1 MMNVLLSTALAAA
14 FAVSVRAGAPA
25 FEKNTHTYKTAG
37 DCAIQADVY
46 RLPGREIRPA
56 IFWIHGGALI
66 MGDRA
71 GINHEQLKRYLNAG
85 FAVVSIDYRLAPET
99 KLPEILT
106 DVRDA
111 WLWLRET
118 APKLRIDP
126 GRIGVVGHSAGG
138 YLTLTCGYRFSPRP
152 RALVAFYGYGDII
165 GDWCSRP
172 DPFYSREPRVSK
184 EDAWASVG
192 KRAISGTPG
201 SNDRDRFY
209 LYCRQQGLWPELV
222 AGLDPRSKPRAFDE
236 FCPLRNVTR
245 EYPPTML
252 LHGDRDTDV
261 PFEQSVLMEKELARH
276 GVEREFVRMSGG
288 EHGFDHQMDSA
299 PVSAAFDRAVA
310 FLERRLGR

>member
-1 MMNVLLSTALAAA
+1 MKVLLRAALAAVL
-14 FAVSVRAGAPA
+14 AVPALAGAPA
-25 FEKNTHTYKTAG
+25 FEKNTYTYKTVG

-46 RLPGREIRPA
+46 RLPGSDIRPA

-66 MGDRA
+66 MGHRTN
-71 GINHEQLKRYLNAG
+71 INHEQLERYLKAG

-111 WLWLRET
+111 WAWLRET
-118 APKLRIDP
+118 APTLRIDP
-126 GRIGVVGHSAGG
+126 DRIGVVGHSAGG
-138 YLTLTCGYRFSPRP
+138 YLTLTCGHRLKPRP
-152 RALVAFYGYGDII
+152 RALVAFYGYGDIV
-165 GDWCSRP
+165 GEWYSRP
-172 DPFYSREPRVSK
+172 DPFYSKQPLVSK

-201 SNDRDRFY
+201 RNDRDRFY
-209 LYCRQQGLWPELV
+209 LYCRQRGLWPDLV
-222 AGLDPRSKPRAFDE
+222 AGIDPRANPRAFDE
-236 FCPLRNVTR
+236 FCPLRNVSR

-261 PFEQSVLMEKELARH
+261 PLEQSAMMEKELARQ
-276 GVEREFVRMSGG
+276 GVEREFVKMSGG
-288 EHGFDHQMDSA
+288 EHGFDRQMDSA

-310 FLERRLGR
+310 FLTRHLGR